1 MIDLATK
8 QAFWCEQ
15 LPNFEAKYWL
25 PSHFEFLIF
34 DKDQGNYVIKEDL
47 DPSFEDEATEIFHRV
62 NTGWAMWK
70 KAINFNDQQA
80 EIDSLKA
87 EKHGAEIG
95 HEHFVKQLKERHSQE
110 IEQLKSENAA
120 LKEKLTKVAGGE
132 YVVVKKDDIENW
144 YLDEG
149 EYVWYEKDSID
160 SYLEDIDNGEVLEV
174 QRKEYV
180 VINSNPVFATNVYED
195 ADNIQWEL
203 FDSKEDA
210 EKAAAH
216 CKAMIEAAQGDGDE

>member
-47 DPSFEDEATEIFHRV
+47 DPSFKDEATEIFHRV

-87 EKHGAEIG
+87 ENE
-95 HEHFVKQLKERHSQE
+95 ELKTAYSGT
-110 IEQLKSENAA
+110 NAA
-120 LKEKLTKVAGGE
+120 LLAQLKINSDLHEKLLGVSDGE
-132 YVVVKKDDIENW
+132 YVVIKKDDIENW

-160 SYLEDIDNGEVLEV
+160 GYLEDLDNGEVLEV

-195 ADNIQWEL
+195 ADNINWEL
-203 FDSKEDA
+203 FDSKEEA
-210 EKAAAH
+210 EKAATH
-216 CKAMIEAAQGDGDE
+216 CKAMVEAQGDGDE

>member
-1 MIDLATK
+1 MVDLEKERNT
-8 QAFWCEQ
+8 FEEQ
-15 LPNFEAKYWL
+15 WKILGGHLLYVEWTNDNMYSLSSSAKVL
-25 PSHFEFLIF
+25 N
-34 DKDQGNYVIKEDL
+34 K
-47 DPSFEDEATEIFHRV
+47 
-62 NTGWAMWK
+62 
-70 KAINFNDQQA
+70 NDQISLFNTINTAWGLWVVQA
-80 EIDSLKA
+80 KQNKTEIDSLKA

-195 ADNIQWEL
+195 ADNINWEL
-203 FDSKEDA
+203 FDSKEEA
-210 EKAAAH
+210 EKAATH
-216 CKAMIEAAQGDGDE
+216 CKAMVEAQGDGDE

>member
-1 MIDLATK
+1 MINLKKEHEAFNAEFKRIGREYSSDLNSVGFNGILSAN
-8 QAFWCEQ
+8 E
-15 LPNFEAKYWL
+15 LGWL
-25 PSHFEFLIF
+25 ACAES
-34 DKDQGNYVIKEDL
+34 K
-47 DPSFEDEATEIFHRV
+47 
-62 NTGWAMWK
+62 
-70 KAINFNDQQA
+70 QA

-87 EKHGAEIG
+87 
-95 HEHFVKQLKERHSQE
+95 QLAKFES
-110 IEQLKSENAA
+110 SEY
-120 LKEKLTKVAGGE
+120 LI
-132 YVVVKKDDIENW
+132 VKKEVIENW

-160 SYLEDIDNGEVLEV
+160 GYLEDLDNGEVLEV

-203 FDSKEDA
+203 FDSKDEA

-216 CKAMIEAAQGDGDE
+216 CKAMIEAAQEQNND

>member
-1 MIDLATK
+1 MKNQRSRAMIDLAKK

-47 DPSFEDEATEIFHRV
+47 DPSFEDEATEIYHRV

-87 EKHGAEIG
+87 K
-95 HEHFVKQLKERHSQE
+95 L
-110 IEQLKSENAA
+110 EQSK
-120 LKEKLTKVAGGE
+120 KVWIS
-132 YVVVKKDDIENW
+132 VDFM
-144 YLDEG
+144 LPDEG
-149 EYVWYEKDSID
+149 EKVLLAIGDEQTVAEKCRVFGFIDSID
-160 SYLEDIDNGEVLEV
+160 REALRTDLITHWMSLPE
-174 QRKEYV
+174 
-180 VINSNPVFATNVYED
+180 PP
-195 ADNIQWEL
+195 
-203 FDSKEDA
+203 SKE
-210 EKAAAH
+210 
-216 CKAMIEAAQGDGDE
+216 AQGDGDE